1 MSMGAHEGIGD
12 HNGGKSGHMSEV
24 EWIGT
29 ARR

>member
-12 HNGGKSGHMSEV
+12 HNGGKTGHVLEV
-24 EWIGT
+24 GWTGK